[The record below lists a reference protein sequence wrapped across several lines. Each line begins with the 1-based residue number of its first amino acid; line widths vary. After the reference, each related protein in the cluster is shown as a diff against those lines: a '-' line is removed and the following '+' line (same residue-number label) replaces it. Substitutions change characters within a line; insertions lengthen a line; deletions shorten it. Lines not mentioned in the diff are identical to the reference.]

1 MCDERLSHY
10 MHATS
15 LALALAC
22 TGRIGSIPKKKRI
35 LRYNG
40 EKESEHHCV
49 HVAMDVAVK
58 INVIISAVCIR
69 QVMRQRNYSTLNS
82 KVRTGCTALLLL
94 LLVLMVAELESVFF
108 SCLFAHFS
116 FLAQRV

>member
-15 LALALAC
+15 LALAFAC
-22 TGRIGSIPKKKRI
+22 TGKIGSSPKKKRI

-58 INVIISAVCIR
+58 IHVIISAVCIR

-82 KVRTGCTALLLL
+82 KVLYASALLLL
-94 LLVLMVAELESVFF
+94 MLMVAELESVFL